1 MQVVEGTLDPK
12 KKLTTLSHDSQDMI
26 QALVFRN
33 LSIDGNDDQATDRIT
48 LLVRLLNED
57 VDSNL
62 PRASWVRSFWIQRD
76 EGESPTEA
84 SLLSLQEAL
93 PTLLSRMTNLNELF
107 CRFDL
112 QRPQI
117 ASIAHS
123 HGSQLTKLSIDI
135 GGRRVRNQETL
146 ALLKHFTA
154 LTDLHLGVNGRTGD
168 LDAIERP
175 ELPNLRLVQVAAEHA
190 TNELL
195 GWLTDWV
202 MPMLSAFA
210 IWKPHDIWRELSNLP
225 AFMAK
230 HGAGLR
236 MLQLDDSLLTHM
248 SDIFDHTR
256 ILEIFDTFDTRGPL
270 ENLPRSVTQIVLRQF
285 PENIGRG
292 VQTLESLLRIVQSLP
307 SESKLNTMRM
317 CSINE
322 HLGAKP
328 FLWREK
334 MKSADTRRVGTWKDF
349 RKNVK
354 KLLELGVVLL
364 DQHHVALTD
373 VLIEMGA
380 LQELESVEEGD
391 DGHHE

>member
-1 MQVVEGTLDPK
+1 MQDVEGTLDPQK
-12 KKLTTLSHDSQDMI
+12 SLRPPSDDSQNMI

-62 PRASWVRSFWIQRD
+62 LRASWVHSFWIQRD
-76 EGESPTEA
+76 EDESPTEA

-93 PTLLSRMTNLNELF
+93 PTLLSRMKNLNELF

-123 HGSQLTKLSIDI
+123 HGSRLTKLAIDI
-135 GGRRVRNQETL
+135 DGRLCRVQETL
-146 ALLKHFTA
+146 SLLKHFTA
-154 LTDLHLGVNGRTGD
+154 LTDLHLGVNCWTGGLD
-168 LDAIERP
+168 LIERP
-175 ELPNLRLVQVAAEHA
+175 ELPNLRLVEVAAEYA
-190 TNELL
+190 TNNLL

-230 HGAGLR
+230 HGAGLT

-248 SDIFDHTR
+248 SDIFDHTPF
-256 ILEIFDTFDTRGPL
+256 LEIFDTFDTRGPL

-307 SESKLNTMRM
+307 SESKLNTIRM

-322 HLGAKP
+322 YLGAKP

-334 MKSADTRRVGTWKDF
+334 MKLADTRRVGTWKDF

-354 KLLELGVVLL
+354 ELSKLGVLLL
-364 DQHHVALTD
+364 DQQDVALTE
-373 VLIEMGA
+373 VLTEMGA
-380 LQELESVEEGD
+380 LQELESDDEGD
-391 DGHHE
+391 DGHHD